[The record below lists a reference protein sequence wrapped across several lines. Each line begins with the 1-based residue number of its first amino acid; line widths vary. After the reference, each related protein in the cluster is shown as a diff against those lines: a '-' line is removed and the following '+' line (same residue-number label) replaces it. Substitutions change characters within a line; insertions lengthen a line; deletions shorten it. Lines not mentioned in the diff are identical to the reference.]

1 MRTVFA
7 DPAPESVE
15 VYGNLKIQL
24 LDWAGAP
31 NAFGVKI
38 WRGRAVKPYAY
49 YSFKTAERRDAY
61 IAQEKRSAD
70 ASRQYKAESKAR
82 QAENKAKGAELF
94 QVGTLLVHS
103 WGYDQTNVDF
113 FQVVERKGMTVKI
126 RPIAGREKK
135 DSDHGGMA
143 NRVMAVKDSF
153 IGEEVITKRIN
164 GTSLSMDHGSLQI
177 THELETHYC
186 SWYA

>member
-31 NAFGVKI
+31 RPFGVKV
-38 WRGRAVKPYAY
+38 WRGRASKPYAY
-49 YSFKTAERRDAY
+49 YSFKTAESRAQY
-61 IAQEKRSAD
+61 IADQKKSD
-70 ASRQYKAESKAR
+70 DLSRQYKEERKA
-82 QAENKAKGAELF
+82 ADKVEKAKGSELI
-94 QVGTLLVHS
+94 QVGTLLAYS

-113 FQVVERKGMTVKI
+113 FQVVERTGMTVKI
-126 RPIAGREKK
+126 RPIGGRQKK
-135 DSDHGGMA
+135 DSEGFMS
-143 NRVMAVKDSF
+143 NRVMPVKDSF
-153 IGEEVITKRIN
+153 IGDEVITKRIT
-164 GTSLSMDHGSLQI
+164 GTSLSMGHGSARI